1 MGKRGGSG
9 PRSDQ
14 LATGPRST
22 TGLPPSIEAAWG
34 LRERP
39 TKGPRRGLTL
49 AQIVEAGVR
58 IAVTEGLGAVSM
70 GRVAAE
76 LGASTMSLY
85 RYVSAKDELIDLMMD
100 AAVGLPPAVQPDRGW
115 RAGLT
120 TFAYAYRELLRQHS
134 WMLRV
139 RISAP
144 PMTPNQIAWLEHTLT
159 YLRDTGLTGSEK
171 LSTVLMLSGY
181 VRNVTGLEADI
192 AAAAL
197 AAGSS
202 PEATMLSYG
211 QMYAKVVDPARF
223 PETGKLIA
231 DGVMEQEDPPDNEFT
246 FGLDRILDGLGALI
260 DARRGASPGAAGRDS
275 PSGGGGA
282 APRRR

>member
-1 MGKRGGSG
+1 MAVNPESEWRHMGKRGGTGSQGGQPPETAG
-9 PRSDQ
+9 PK
-14 LATGPRST
+14 ST

-49 AQIVEAGVR
+49 PQIVEAGVR
-58 IAVTEGLGAVSM
+58 VAVSEGLGAVSM

-100 AAVGLPPAVQPDRGW
+100 LAIGVPPEPDPGQGW

-120 TFAYAYRELLRQHS
+120 WFAQAYRDLLLQHS

-144 PMTPNQIAWLEHTLT
+144 PMTPNQIAWLEYALT
-159 YLRDTGLTGSEK
+159 YLRDTALTGSEK

-192 AAAAL
+192 TAAAL
-197 AAGSS
+197 AAGSTA
-202 PEATMLSYG
+202 EAAMLSYG
-211 QMYAKVVDPARF
+211 QLYAKVVDPARF

-231 DGVMEQEDPPDNEFT
+231 DGVMDQEDLPDNEFN
-246 FGLDRILDGLGALI
+246 FGLGRILDGLGALI
-260 DARRGASPGAAGRDS
+260 DARRE
-275 PSGGGGA
+275 PSSEET
-282 APRRR
+282 